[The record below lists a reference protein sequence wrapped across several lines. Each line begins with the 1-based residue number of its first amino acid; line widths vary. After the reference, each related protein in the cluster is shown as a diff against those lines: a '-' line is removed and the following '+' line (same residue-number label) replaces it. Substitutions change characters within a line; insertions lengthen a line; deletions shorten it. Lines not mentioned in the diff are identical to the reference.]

1 ELPRDANQWPGPR
14 QWIPAKTTKK
24 RRTALGPP
32 VRSCSSRID
41 LVVVEV
47 AVEQLLATAVGVGQ
61 VGDRAVGGIAVQAL
75 HAHAGELAGDG
86 GAPLAVAVAPGA
98 GDALARVAVLQVFRV
113 HLHRLA
119 GAQHE
124 GDLAGLVAVVVGAD
138 DGDGAAL
145 VARVDHADEG
155 LRGGVAGRVDV
166 VDLDHGAV
174 VTQRQQVAAGAGRL
188 DVATDEGGDDRGGG
202 VVDHDGVATVHGGA
216 DVRAEA
222 GGGDGHVGAG
232 VLEGHRAGGVVDV
245 ARHVLGGAV
254 VVERQEHANRIG
266 VGGGVERREVTGQDR
281 GELVGAQV
289 AERSKAGGDFDFNR
303 THVHV

>member
-113 HLHRLA
+113 DLHRLA
-119 GAQHE
+119 STQHE
-124 GDLAGLVAVVVGAD
+124 RDLGRLVAVVVGAD
-138 DGDGAAL
+138 DGGGAAL

-166 VDLDHGAV
+166 GAPV
-174 VTQRQQVAAGAGRL
+174 RVTRVAARQQVAAGAGRR
-188 DVATDEGGDDRGGG
+188 DVATDEGGDGRGGG
-202 VVDHDGVATVHGGA
+202 VVDHDVGATVDGGA
-216 DVRAEA
+216 VARAEA
-222 GGGDGHVGAG
+222 GAGDGHVG
-232 VLEGHRAGGVVDV
+232 
-245 ARHVLGGAV
+245 
-254 VVERQEHANRIG
+254 
-266 VGGGVERREVTGQDR
+266 
-281 GELVGAQV
+281 
-289 AERSKAGGDFDFNR
+289 
-303 THVHV
+303 